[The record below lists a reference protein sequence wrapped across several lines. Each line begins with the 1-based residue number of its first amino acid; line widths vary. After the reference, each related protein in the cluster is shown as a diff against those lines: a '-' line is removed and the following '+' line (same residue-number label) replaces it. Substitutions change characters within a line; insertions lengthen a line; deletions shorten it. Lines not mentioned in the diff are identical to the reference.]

1 MWVHVSFSA
10 LERAISAR
18 YSSTQQARNGKRNA
32 TAQAK
37 ITTKGTVRSGS
48 RPHPVDRR
56 PGDTCQSRSVNDDI
70 LSVINSETSGQAS
83 NFIEA
88 YAEEHDG
95 CALLDFAQREFASG
109 APWGKR
115 LAEWTDD
122 DVESFRLWGRV
133 CIATDPRN
141 APGDVDVFTEQ
152 FDRRYQNLEAEVAQA
167 RDDQAVAVAEEERQR
182 QQAKVA
188 AEAQVN
194 SSDVASQLD
203 DWLRDYKT
211 MPPNVALAQANEL
224 LAAANRLTGDAY
236 TTEIWDLTSSVMY
249 ELSGL
254 EDAARRATAHNATRP
269 GCYNALAAI
278 GQAQD
283 WSRYPMWFDG
293 PEFNLGDFL
302 CWFLRTDTLGNVLV
316 GEGTVDVLIDGIGL
330 HFEPRKNIATD
341 DYYAAPEVAANGE
354 VRLAII
360 WVDANG
366 QRDKLTTFSQH
377 IQVMSAIMTYKGA
390 PFVE

>member
-1 MWVHVSFSA
+1 MA
-10 LERAISAR
+10 LLALAVGL
-18 YSSTQQARNGKRNA
+18 TLW
-32 TAQAK
+32 TDAQA
-37 ITTKGTVRSGS
+37 TLA
-48 RPHPVDRR
+48 
-56 PGDTCQSRSVNDDI
+56 QSHSVNEDI
-70 LSVINSETSGQAS
+70 LSVINGETSGQAS
-83 NFIEA
+83 NFIEV

-95 CALLDFAQREFASG
+95 CALLDFAQREFAG
-109 APWGKR
+109 GTPWGKR

-122 DVESFRLWGRV
+122 DAASFRLWGRV

-141 APGDVDVFTEQ
+141 APGDVEVFTKQ
-152 FDRRYQNLEAEVAQA
+152 FDWQYENLEAEIAQA
-167 RDDQAVAVAEEERQR
+167 RDDQTAAVAEEERQR
-182 QQAKVA
+182 QQAKEA
-188 AEAQVN
+188 AEGQVA
-194 SSDVASQLD
+194 SSDVASQLEE
-203 DWLRDYKT
+203 WLRDYKT
-211 MPPNVALAQANEL
+211 MPADVALARANDL

-254 EDAARRATAHNATRP
+254 EAAVRRTTEHNATRP
-269 GCYNALAAI
+269 GCYDALAAI
-278 GQAQD
+278 GQDQD
-283 WSRYPMWFDG
+283 WSRYPMWFDD

-302 CWFLRTDTLGNVLV
+302 CWFLRTDTLGSVLV

-341 DYYAAPEVAANGE
+341 DYYAVPEVVTKGD

-366 QRDKLTTFSQH
+366 QREKLTAFSQH

-390 PFVE
+390 PFVD